1 MFDLSYSRFGI
12 HFFQL
17 KPVANGSHE
26 TTVLLFLSI
35 ITMVIDHNFFAELFQ
50 VYSNKK
56 KLIIFKNIFI

>member
-35 ITMVIDHNFFAELFQ
+35 ITMVKDHNFFAELFQ
-50 VYSNKK
+50 VYSNK
-56 KLIIFKNIFI
+56 NN